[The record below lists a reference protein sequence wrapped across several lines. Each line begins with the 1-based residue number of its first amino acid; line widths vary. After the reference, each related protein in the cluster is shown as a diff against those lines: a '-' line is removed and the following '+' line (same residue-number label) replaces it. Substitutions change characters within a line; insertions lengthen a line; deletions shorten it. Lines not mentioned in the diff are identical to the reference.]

1 MRSRR
6 TGIAVAASVLSLVT
20 VLGMSGKGQLLAAG
34 PPDAVEVPILAA
46 MKMTPRAT
54 NEKATRL
61 VGPLL
66 LTDREA
72 DITERYLK
80 ITRNAAVDIEALEA
94 DPRVISVN
102 WDLDV
107 NTPQLVVWLGPST
120 PDAFL
125 ASYRAKF
132 RDVVVSIRRASFTN
146 DAYLATYDMLQ
157 SSIYGRDS
165 SEVLVSGK
173 SRGYRISRD
182 TDSALSE
189 LRSQLGKLKVQPIR
203 FRTNLGS
210 PTFEPRIVVEVEES
224 ELVRVPQLPAS
235 LQALIAF
242 DRAVPHFKAQA
253 TPAWPGGSSTFS
265 GRVETSNSIIR
276 GGKQIPSL
284 GCSTGP
290 VVRDQF
296 NVDFVMTA
304 GHCSEP
310 GTSSGP
316 FAVGGGSISR
326 NVTCDTDVPGSIGT
340 TCPPNTPLG
349 VDVAL
354 MSINAGS
361 TATGWFVHQ
370 AWPGDTGIQQTSYTA
385 ATDGSFDLTPGLHLI
400 CLEGASPAKFG
411 TNISASSTCGISQGF
426 DSGGFYKFTLYPRQ
440 PVCQG
445 DSGAYIRRPTGTGS
459 AWNAGIL
466 SYVATA
472 TPPSTGGCYMRTGD
486 TSAPIDVG
494 LTTFWKAHLYVQ
506 YATGRSV
513 WSKTW

>member
-1 MRSRR
+1 
-6 TGIAVAASVLSLVT
+6 
-20 VLGMSGKGQLLAAG
+20 
-34 PPDAVEVPILAA
+34 
-46 MKMTPRAT
+46 
-54 NEKATRL
+54 
-61 VGPLL
+61 
-66 LTDREA
+66 
-72 DITERYLK
+72 
-80 ITRNAAVDIEALEA
+80 
-94 DPRVISVN
+94 
-102 WDLDV
+102 
-107 NTPQLVVWLGPST
+107 
-120 PDAFL
+120 
-125 ASYRAKF
+125 
-132 RDVVVSIRRASFTN
+132 
-146 DAYLATYDMLQ
+146 MLQ

-165 SEVLVSGK
+165 SEVLVSGN

-189 LRSQLGKLKVQPIR
+189 LRSQLGKLKVQPNH

-210 PTFEPRIVVEVEES
+210 PTFEHESLSRWRRASWCVSPSFQPRFRRLLLSIGQYRIS
-224 ELVRVPQLPAS
+224 KRRQRLPG
-235 LQALIAF
+235 
-242 DRAVPHFKAQA
+242 
-253 TPAWPGGSSTFS
+253 PADHLPSADGWRHP
-265 GRVETSNSIIR
+265 NSIIR

-304 GHCSEP
+304 GHCSKP

-400 CLEGASPAKFG
+400 CLEGTSPAKFG

-426 DSGGFYKFTLYPRQ
+426 DSGGFYKL
-440 PVCQG
+440 
-445 DSGAYIRRPTGTGS
+445 A
-459 AWNAGIL
+459 L
-466 SYVATA
+466 
-472 TPPSTGGCYMRTGD
+472 PPSARLPGEQR
-486 TSAPIDVG
+486 
-494 LTTFWKAHLYVQ
+494 
-506 YATGRSV
+506 
-513 WSKTW
+513 